1 MSKNVD
7 NSVRNLVVHDE
18 FEDILSTA
26 RYQNGQEQIDRKLA
40 IHQNTKTRR
49 EAVKSIIFFIGDGM
63 NSVR

>member
-1 MSKNVD
+1 M
-7 NSVRNLVVHDE
+7 HDE

-63 NSVR
+63 NAVR